1 MKKIVYVMLFL
12 SICGCSLFGKKFNN
26 DSEFHLKMEVFY
38 YVIDTGNLF
47 SNTECIHLLYKAKSS
62 DGYRNYQYGSKVF
75 LIFENHEGELVL
87 KGISEK
93 EKLVGMQYSLPCT
106 YLGYDSEDNQHIL
119 VPLFSPLKIDR
130 VDYEKFEYQKGKT
143 YIVDIC
149 LKNSSRNI
157 LCYSDIV
164 LSEDLNKEAI
174 KIK

>member
-12 SICGCSLFGKKFNN
+12 SICGCSSFGKKYNN
-26 DSEFHLKMEVFY
+26 DGVFHLKMEVFY

-47 SNTECIHLLYKAKSS
+47 SNTECVHLLYKAKSS
-62 DGYRNYQYGSKVF
+62 DGYKNYKYGSNVF

-93 EKLVGMQYSLPCT
+93 EKPVGMQYSLPCT
-106 YLGYDSEDNQHIL
+106 YFGYDSEDNQHWL
-119 VPLFSPLKIDR
+119 VPHFSPLKIDSG
-130 VDYEKFEYQKGKT
+130 DYEKFEYQKGKIH
-143 YIVDIC
+143 IVDIY

-157 LCYSDIV
+157 LCYSNIV